1 MSFEIAR
8 DYSDQDL
15 REFEDKTGRAVD
27 FTLIPAWTRAAES
40 SGYAKGIRVIARRGG
55 KPAAILQGTIRSRFG
70 LRKFLCG
77 STSGAGVAWQS
88 GEEEAALKCLEAV
101 LTRIRPQLVQVFSP
115 TPLDVDGLAWSA
127 SFSFQILLD
136 RPFEAILASMDKRA
150 RHAARRAERL
160 GVTVEEVADP
170 DRMNE
175 AYDVV
180 EAAARERDFVVPPR
194 AYSLALHREFESVG
208 SQRCFVARV
217 RGHVVSA
224 VSVLGY
230 GAKLV
235 WWKGGSLPEGY
246 RTSAG
251 NALQVAAIR
260 WARDHRFQF
269 YDLGGTDPLD
279 STYAGIHSFKASF
292 GGIRTE
298 TSTGRRVTALARKAV
313 ALRNAF
319 RHR

>member
-1 MSFEIAR
+1 MSLEIAR

-15 REFEDKTGRAVD
+15 REFEGQTRRAVD
-27 FTLIPAWTRAAES
+27 FTLVPAWTRAAES
-40 SGYAKGIRVIARRGG
+40 SGYAKGIRMIARRDG
-55 KPAAILQGTIRSRFG
+55 KPAAILQGTVRSQFG

-77 STSGAGVAWQS
+77 STSGAGVAWQL
-88 GEEEAALKCLEAV
+88 GEEEAGVKCIEAV
-101 LTRIRPQLVQVFSP
+101 LARTRPQLMQVFSP
-115 TPLDVDGLAWSA
+115 IPLNVDGLAWSA
-127 SFSFQILLD
+127 SFSFQIPLD
-136 RPFEAILASMDKRA
+136 RPLQAILASMDKRA

-160 GVTVEEVADP
+160 GVGIEVIADP
-170 DRMNE
+170 NQMDE

-180 EAAARERDFVVPPR
+180 EAAARERDFAVPPR
-194 AYSLALHREFESVG
+194 AYSLALHREFQG
-208 SQRCFVARV
+208 AGAQRCFVARV
-217 RGHVVSA
+217 EGRVVSA

-230 GAKLV
+230 GVKAA

-260 WARDHRFQF
+260 WARDHGFQF
-269 YDLGGTDPLD
+269 YDLGGTDPSD
-279 STYAGIHSFKASF
+279 PTYAGIHRFKASF
-292 GGIRTE
+292 GGVRTE
-298 TSTGRRVTALARKAV
+298 TSNGMRMTTLARKAV